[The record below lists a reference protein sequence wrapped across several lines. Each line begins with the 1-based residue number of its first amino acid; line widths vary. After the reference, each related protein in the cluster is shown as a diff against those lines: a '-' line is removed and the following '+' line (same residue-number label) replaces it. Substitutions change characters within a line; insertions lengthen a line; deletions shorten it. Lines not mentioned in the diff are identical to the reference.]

1 MKGAGEIGFTIVSL
15 TVSLIAVLIPLLF
28 MQEVVGRLFREFAV
42 TLAITILISAVVS
55 LTLVPM
61 LCAKLLRSHAE
72 EEKRQSSF
80 QRRIEGYYERF
91 VAEYDRLLIW
101 VLRHQ
106 RFTLLVAVGTLVL
119 TVVMYIVI
127 PKGFFP
133 LQDTGFIQAIT
144 ERRPHRVLRRNGAAP
159 AGAGR
164 QDPAGPG
171 CRQPVLLHRRG
182 RHQQH
187 AQQRPLPDQ
196 PQAQERARRRRQ
208 GDGPAG
214 GGRP

>member
-42 TLAITILISAVVS
+42 TLAVTILISAVVS

-72 EEKRQSSF
+72 DEKRESGIQK
-80 QRRIEGYYERF
+80 RIEGYYERL
-91 VAEYDRLLIW
+91 VSEYDRLLIW
-101 VLRHQ
+101 VLKHQ
-106 RFTLLVAVGTLVL
+106 KLTLLVAVGTLVL
-119 TVVMYIVI
+119 TVVMYIAI

-144 ERRPHRVLRRNGAAP
+144 EAGPTVSFDAMSAAP
-159 AGAGR
+159 AAAGR
-164 QDPAGPG
+164 QAPAGSG
-171 CRQPVLLHRRG
+171 CRQPVVLHRRG

-187 AQQRPLPDQ
+187 AEQRPLPDQ
-196 PQAQERARRRRQ
+196 PQAQEPTATAS
-208 GDGPAG
+208 PT
-214 GGRP
+214 